1 MEDLI
6 KALMILNKYVT
17 SYGKDYPC
25 HCEHDILM
33 ICGVEY
39 EDVPV
44 LDLIWLDHYGFFED
58 ADGEGFASY
67 KFGSC

>member
-6 KALMILNKYVT
+6 KALIILNKYV
-17 SYGKDYPC
+17 SDYGKDYPC

-33 ICGVEY
+33 ICGVEC
-39 EDVPV
+39 EDISV

-58 ADGEGFASY
+58 EEGMSSY